1 ESGIDEHLHR
11 RRARAEMGRKV
22 FGFSPVRKFCRTN
35 IVAGYVNG
43 KSIVECAYRGTMDTE
58 FFNVWVE
65 QFFGPTLTPGQVVVM
80 DNASFH
86 KHRRSTELVAAAGC
100 SLLYIPPYSPDL
112 NPIEKFWAHL
122 KKMLCYILPTSPSF
136 FSALQRAFVK

>member
-1 ESGIDEHLHR
+1 MKGQLVYVDESGIDEHLHR
-11 RRARAEMGRKV
+11 RRACAEMARKV

-43 KSIVECAYRGTMDTE
+43 KSIAECTYKGTMDTE
-58 FFNVWVE
+58 FFNAWVE
-65 QFFGPTLTPGQVVVM
+65 QFLGPASIPGQIEVM

-100 SLLYIPPYSPDL
+100 SLLYIPPYSPL
-112 NPIEKFWAHL
+112 RNSGFI
-122 KKMLCYILPTSPSF
+122 
-136 FSALQRAFVK
+136 